1 MFDDLAPPGE
11 DPHWEIF
18 ADLHLYME
26 KKFPLMYVS
35 CSFQIISTLICILVK
50 SCVTYEDCGE
60 QVCACL
66 SLARVG

>member
-26 KKFPLMYVS
+26 KKFPLVYVPY
-35 CSFQIISTLICILVK
+35 SFQTISTLICILVK
-50 SCVTYEDCGE
+50 PRITYEDRGE